1 MFWAPNAVLRVFEHF
16 RVADWRQR
24 KGLAAFLLV
33 TFAIA
38 GCAVSPYGDGLR
50 ADSPVETKT
59 GAVKARATE
68 RWNALIKGDYA
79 GAYAYMSPT
88 SRERTPIDVYK
99 QRLGMVRFT
108 DAKVEEVVCAAQS
121 DSCKVTARVT
131 YDHRKFKGVV
141 TPMEETWVVE
151 KGQVWYVYRG

>member
-1 MFWAPNAVLRVFEHF
+1 MFWALNAVLRLFEHLP
-16 RVADWRQR
+16 VANWRHR

-38 GCAVSPYGDGLR
+38 GCAVSPYGDGLK
-50 ADSPVETKT
+50 ADSPAEAKAE
-59 GAVKARATE
+59 AVKARAAK
-68 RWNALIKGDYA
+68 RWDALIKGDYA

-108 DAKVEEVVCAAQS
+108 DAKVEEVTCTAQS
-121 DSCKVTARVT
+121 DSCKVTMRVT
-131 YDHRKFKGVV
+131 YDHRKFRGVT
-141 TPMEETWVVE
+141 TPMEETWVVD